1 MRKTKLFWMLAAILT
16 FCGAMTLTS
25 CSDKDDNSN
34 NGSEERGGGGEGQV
48 ETWIY
53 DQHMNKSILPGDNFF
68 MYCNGGYW
76 DKTEVGDVGPES
88 LQGYQDNEYEA
99 YESRYKEGLEYPMMQ
114 RIYEDIRNTNATTRD
129 ADEQLIQDALDRIDA
144 AQNADEL
151 WTTVGQL
158 WAEGYS
164 VPFEMNFFC
173 LDGKIFTSII
183 IDESAM
189 GGDDEEEEGEGGEEG
204 DEAEGGSESFQMLL
218 LKHPE
223 VVAGMRPLMRQSTRA
238 FSGEEWPML
247 VSMLTPLGID
257 LNNVYV
263 ANPNAG
269 EDIIN
274 FVLNGFGIMQ
284 STAEMDV
291 NEAKGDIKKFIQKD
305 LNYSDDEAIDLAKKM
320 GITMLELPLGKYFS
334 YEKAKA
340 YADKNVTAEMQARTQ
355 DYLEELREAF
365 RSRLADSKWMS
376 AGSKA
381 VMIDKL
387 NKMTFFAGKPD
398 KWIDET
404 PDFSGSTGV
413 VDDLLRVRKARLAM
427 QKKLIGMD
435 KDEASF
441 HILVGFTNDGNLQE
455 LNACY
460 MSYYN
465 SLYVFPAWMMEPFYS
480 GKNEDAVNYSTLT
493 VFAHEITHGFDAGGA
508 QFDAVGN
515 VVEEGIWATPDDA
528 QKFEELTQLLV
539 NSYSVFEVMPDELH
553 GLHNDGVFTL
563 NENIADLGGFEIAYT
578 AFVKH
583 LEGKG
588 VSGDE
593 LAKQKRHFY
602 QAYAN
607 LWRCKYS
614 VTFAQGK
621 TDGDETSKDNHSLSK
636 ERINGVV
643 SNTDDWYDLFNVKE
657 GQKLYLP
664 LNKRAHIW

>member
-1 MRKTKLFWMLAAILT
+1 MKKVKQWMLAAILT
-16 FCGAMTLTS
+16 ICGAMALTS
-25 CSDKDDNSN
+25 CSDKDDSSN
-34 NGSEERGGGGEGQV
+34 NGSEGGGGGGIEN
-48 ETWIY
+48 WIY
-53 DQHMNKSILPGDNFF
+53 DQHMNKAILPGDNFF

-76 DKTEVGDVGPES
+76 DKTEVEDVGTES
-88 LQGYQDNEYEA
+88 LRGYQDDEYEA
-99 YESRYKEGLEYPMMQ
+99 YGLRYKDGLEYPMMQ
-114 RIYEDIRNTNATTRD
+114 RIYDDIRNTNATTRA

-164 VPFEMNFFC
+164 VPFDMNFFS
-173 LDGKIFTSII
+173 LDGKIFTSIM
-183 IDESAM
+183 IDESAL
-189 GGDDEEEEGEGGEEG
+189 GGDDEEEEEGEGGDEG
-204 DEAEGGSESFQMLL
+204 DENEDGDESFQMLL

-223 VVAGMRPLMRQSTRA
+223 VVAGMRPLVGQGTRS

-257 LNNVYV
+257 LDNVYV
-263 ANPNAG
+263 ADPNAG
-269 EDIIN
+269 EDFISST
-274 FVLNGFGIMQ
+274 LNGFGIMQ
-284 STAEMDV
+284 STAEKDV
-291 NEAKGDIKKFIQKD
+291 NEVKDDIKKFIQKD
-305 LNYSDDEAIDLAKKM
+305 LNYSDDDAIDLAKKM
-320 GITMLELPLGKYFS
+320 GVTMLELPLGKYFS

-355 DYLEELREAF
+355 EYLEELREAF

-404 PDFSGSTGV
+404 PDFSGSIGV
-413 VDDLLRVRKARLAM
+413 VDDMLRVRKARLAL
-427 QKKLIGMD
+427 QKKVLGMD

-441 HILVGFTNDGNLQE
+441 HILVGLTNDGDLQN

-460 MSYYN
+460 MPTFN
-465 SLYVFPAWMMEPFYS
+465 SLYVFPGWMMEPFYS
-480 GKNEDAVNYSTLT
+480 DKNDVAVNYSTLT

-508 QFDAVGN
+508 LSDAIGN
-515 VVEEGIWATPDDA
+515 SVEEGIWASPADA
-528 QKFEELTQLLV
+528 QKFEELTQLLID
-539 NSYSVFEVMPDELH
+539 SYSAFEVMPDELPN
-553 GLHNDGVFTL
+553 LHNDGAFTL
-563 NENIADLGGFEIAYT
+563 DENIADLGGFEIAYE

-583 LEGKG
+583 LEDKG
-588 VSGDE
+588 VSGEE
-593 LAKQKRHFY
+593 LTKQKRHFY

-614 VTFAQGK
+614 VTYAQSR
-621 TDGDETSKDNHSLSK
+621 TDGDEISKDKHSLAK

-643 SNTDDWYDLFNVKE
+643 SNTDDWYDLFDVKE

-664 LNKRAHIW
+664 QNKRAHIW